1 MFLFSQCARKKAIET
16 ENFEIVIEVKEAYI
30 QREIPGLE
38 ELKPQLKLYLI
49 INHNEWVNIEKVAIL
64 AENLVL
70 KKYKNGYTA
79 TFEKEELLTFKG
91 SSVSGIL
98 FHTVD
103 QKQREIPIEFKV
115 KEDLYL
121 P

>member
-1 MFLFSQCARKKAIET
+1 MNFLLNLNHKSPNLWVIKLNVLKKNILVYLFFITAILPLSD
-16 ENFEIVIEVKEAYI
+16 Y
-30 QREIPGLE
+30 
-38 ELKPQLKLYLI
+38 
-49 INHNEWVNIEKVAIL
+49 EWVNIEKVAIL

-70 KKYKNGYTA
+70 KKYKNGYIA

-103 QKQREIPIEFKV
+103 QKQREIPIEFKI

>member
-1 MFLFSQCARKKAIET
+1 MGNKIKCFEKIYTCVPFFITAILPLSD
-16 ENFEIVIEVKEAYI
+16 Y
-30 QREIPGLE
+30 
-38 ELKPQLKLYLI
+38 
-49 INHNEWVNIEKVAIL
+49 EWVNIEKVAIL

-103 QKQREIPIEFKV
+103 QKQREIPIEFKI